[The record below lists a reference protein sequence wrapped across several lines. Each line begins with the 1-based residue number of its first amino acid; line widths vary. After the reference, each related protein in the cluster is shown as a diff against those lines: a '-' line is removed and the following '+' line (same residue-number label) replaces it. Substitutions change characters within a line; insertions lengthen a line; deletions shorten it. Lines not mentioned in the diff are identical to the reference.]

1 MIFKPAT
8 NYIILSGNDA
18 ILNYV
23 LSYILYINANI
34 GIYQWQSFSGK
45 QITISN
51 DDLPSK
57 NNIVIST
64 TTRSGDFV
72 SIDLD
77 KISTHAFFE
86 IHNNECG
93 KDILNAIQKEI
104 STMSSANQVDI
115 LLQLVSKDNITM
127 RGALDLIA
135 QTKNLYSKKIQALI
149 YYVKSP
155 TIQNMINLNILY
167 ADDDELFNNI
177 AILLHNTPQWITKK
191 YYDILQSKIFISH
204 LLVISKLALSTK
216 DLYYFYLSVSL
227 HFKAL

>member
-8 NYIILSGNDA
+8 NYIILSGNNA
-18 ILNYV
+18 LLNYV

-64 TTRSGDFV
+64 TQRSGDFV

-86 IHNNECG
+86 IHNKECS

-104 STMSSANQVDI
+104 STMSSTNQVDI

-127 RGALDLIA
+127 QGALDLIA
-135 QTKNLYSKKIQALI
+135 QTKNLYFQKIQALI
-149 YYVKSP
+149 YYIKSP

-204 LLVISKLALSTK
+204 LLIISKLALSAR
-216 DLYYFYLSVSL
+216 DLHCFYLSVLL